1 MKKKK
6 KEIMKDPR
14 QLKQKLMAALSMLI
28 VAGVLLSTVTFAW
41 LVMSIA
47 PEVRGVTTNVG
58 ANGSLEIALLNSS
71 TRQDLSTIQGG
82 GVGSSLAN
90 NSLSANYTWGNLI
103 DVSDASFG
111 LNDIT
116 LMPARIS
123 TTAND
128 EGTGF
133 IVNSG
138 MLSVP
143 EYGFDGRIVKLNNN
157 TISAVYGSNKF
168 SYTYGL
174 QDYGV
179 RAIGT
184 ASALTAQGSALA
196 TAKSNVTTYKNSA
209 NNTMVNTWNKN
220 GADLFQLLLDHALA
234 TGGNDTYDDADLA
247 VIEKMI
253 VDLNSSVNYIE
264 LSLRYGLVAFAAANI
279 SEESDFISVRDYVL
293 ATSNSIAD
301 IISKIGENGIVL
313 PEAFATWVDTLEVIK
328 ANLASA
334 ASACNILEGG
344 TYSWAEISQPLRF
357 IMNTE
362 YVFIDEYAYKD
373 MNMEVANSLMGK
385 SGFTLTLAPGSG
397 AFADIADFAEDINT
411 TFTAVGKAMTVKTL
425 SSQSPAHLVALSM
438 AIADFEAAGGAEGS
452 TIDITSTFGYALD
465 LAFRCNASGT
475 SKLLLQTTPEQRV
488 YDDSNAASTMGGG
501 SYMEFTST
509 DDSIDYATRI
519 RLMDA
524 IRVGFVDDQGNLLGV
539 AKLNTSNRVIE
550 DGVLKAPLYL
560 YDYSFSTELEN
571 EGAMIMGERQKEDNT
586 LTTLDQNAPKALTAM
601 VWMDG
606 DLVDNTMVS
615 ADRSATLGGT
625 LNLQFAT
632 DANLIPANDSALKEL
647 QTNKLGLD
655 MLLVQC
661 EPTITAGQDTYT
673 TTSWTAFEN
682 AYNYAVA
689 VNRDPD
695 ANDTQVKMAV
705 LDLATAKTQLENI
718 STDALSDRIE
728 ELREFVGITDKTVY
742 NVVLNSETGMFE
754 LVTSSTDEAVKGTI
768 KKVNN
773 ENNLQDEGNNFKTPI
788 YTDVSWDALAETIYR
803 AELLLNYNYGKTA
816 TEEKEAALDNMIKA
830 LDEAYN
836 ALERNVYYVAYD
848 YNGSIYYMAIAD
860 KNEVI
865 TDTYGKWYDA
875 EFKRVVS
882 DLRILELDA
891 DAVKADIA
899 YISQSYYVSRTTR
912 DTITDDA
919 LDAGIDNKY
928 YFRANPYVHL
938 NDSYYWDL
946 RGDEIVSIGWKTYSE
961 NFVNSVTE
969 AEVAYLKALVDS
981 AKTYAAYDN
990 NESIRVAADYAE
1002 DVLYN
1007 SHFGATGEYTFS
1019 SVIKLMEDEL
1029 DAIENS
1035 FTHMTTQQEYLIQ
1048 TAISKVYNSG
1058 AYDAKIPIRNDEGEI
1073 TGYGEYK
1080 YPALRVATDEV
1091 ESLLASDYDLQ
1102 TKVAASEAL
1111 NKINAELEA
1120 AGETAV
1126 TEFNTIVK
1134 TIPVDT
1140 NRYETVYD
1148 VTTPTGM
1155 LHFSADLS
1163 TTANEE
1169 ISLTAVILTKNGVVY
1184 TTDPTTF
1191 KAYTPAQGVEIVS
1204 GDFTLANGSTQK
1216 LSAELNNNEWWVYD
1230 DESVVPALAGSIAH
1244 SETISHY
1251 SWSIGGSSD
1260 AYFHK
1265 TWIEPT
1271 YDDEGNLVSGGYY
1284 SYKYSTTGATP
1295 TLQTRYAGKVT
1306 VYLTVYT
1313 VEGNEYTDSIE
1324 VTIE

>member
-14 QLKQKLMAALSMLI
+14 QLKQKLMAALSMVI

-111 LNDIT
+111 LDDIT

-133 IVNSG
+133 IVNGG

-168 SYTYGL
+168 SYTYGV

-234 TGGNDTYDDADLA
+234 SGGEEVYDDADLA

-253 VDLNSSVNYIE
+253 VDLNNSVSYIE

-279 SEESDFISVRDYVL
+279 AEESDFISVRDYVL

-301 IISKIGENGIVL
+301 IIAKVAENGIAL
-313 PEAFATWVDTLEVIK
+313 PEAFSTWVDKLEIVK
-328 ANLASA
+328 SNLASA
-334 ASACNILEGG
+334 ASSCNALDGG
-344 TYSWAEISQPLRF
+344 TYTWAEISQPMRF
-357 IMNTE
+357 IMDTE
-362 YVFIDEYAYKD
+362 HVFIDEYSFSDLKNA
-373 MNMEVANSLMGK
+373 ANSLLSK
-385 SGFTLTLAPGSG
+385 DSFTLTLAPGSG

-411 TFTAVGKAMTVKTL
+411 TFTAIGKAMTVKTL
-425 SSQSPAHLVALSM
+425 SAQDPAYLVALSL
-438 AIADFEAAGGAEGS
+438 AIEDFEAAGGAEGS

-488 YDDSNAASTMGGG
+488 YEDSESAATMGGG

-509 DDSIDYATRI
+509 DDSISYETRI

-539 AKLNTSNRVIE
+539 AKLNTSNREIA
-550 DGVLKAPLYL
+550 DGVIKAPLYL
-560 YDYSFSTELEN
+560 YDYFFSTEVEN

-586 LTTLDQNAPKALTAM
+586 LVTLEQNAPKALTAM

-625 LNLQFAT
+625 LNLQFST
-632 DANLIPANDSALKEL
+632 DANLVPANDTALKGLE
-647 QTNKLGLD
+647 TNKLGLE
-655 MLLVQC
+655 MLINEVD
-661 EPTITAGQDTYT
+661 PIYMAGQGTYT
-673 TTSWTAFEN
+673 TASWTDFIN
-682 AYNYAVA
+682 AYSYASSVYYH
-689 VNRDPD
+689 PD
-695 ANDTQVKMAV
+695 SNDAQVKMAV
-705 LDLATAKTQLENI
+705 IDLATAKSKLENI
-718 STDALSDRIE
+718 STDALSGRIE
-728 ELREFVGITDKTVY
+728 ELREFVGTSEDPSYYVIY
-742 NVVLNSETGMFE
+742 NEDDAKYE
-754 LVTSSTDEAVKGTI
+754 LVTDSVQEAIKGEI
-768 KKVNN
+768 KRVDNN
-773 ENNLQDEGNNFKTPI
+773 NNLQDEGNDYKTPI
-788 YTDVSWDALAETIYR
+788 YTDASWDALAEAIYR
-803 AELLLNYNYGKTA
+803 AELLLNYNYDKTA
-816 TEEKEAALDNMIKA
+816 TEEKEAALDSAITA
-830 LDEAYN
+830 IDEAYD
-836 ALERNVYYVAYD
+836 ALARNVYYIAYD
-848 YNGSIYYMAIAD
+848 YYGSLYYMAIANKD
-860 KNEVI
+860 EAI
-865 TDTYGKWYDA
+865 TDTYGKWYDS

-899 YISQSYYVSRTTR
+899 DISYSSYVSRV
-912 DTITDDA
+912 DVDP
-919 LDAGIDNKY
+919 NQFKNYY
-928 YFRANPYVHL
+928 YFGVNPYVNL
-938 NDSYYWDL
+938 NDRYYGEL
-946 RGDEIVSIGWKTYSE
+946 RNDEIVSIGWKTYSA
-961 NFVNSVTE
+961 NFVNSVTDD
-969 AEVAYLKALVDS
+969 EVTYLESLVS
-981 AKTYAAYDN
+981 RAKN
-990 NESIRVAADYAE
+990 LRNVVKNSICENYLDPLIEYAE
-1002 DVLYN
+1002 DVLHD
-1007 SHFGATGEYTFS
+1007 SSFATATEYTIEGL
-1019 SVIKLMEDEL
+1019 IKYAEDNIAEVEAGL
-1029 DAIENS
+1029 PQMTTLQKTLLEAAIEKAYS
-1035 FTHMTTQQEYLIQ
+1035 
-1048 TAISKVYNSG
+1048 SG
-1058 AYDAKIPIRNDEGEI
+1058 AYDAKYPITNDAGEV
-1073 TGYGEYK
+1073 TGYGDYK
-1080 YPALRVATDEV
+1080 YPSLRYATSIAESRLATPNETTKESAQAALD
-1091 ESLLASDYDLQ
+1091 DLNE
-1102 TKVAASEAL
+1102 K
-1111 NKINAELEA
+1111 LEA

-1126 TEFNTIVK
+1126 TEFNAVVK
-1134 TIPVDT
+1134 SVPVDEH
-1140 NRYETVYD
+1140 RYEPVYD
-1148 VTTPTGM
+1148 VTTPRGM
-1155 LHFSADLS
+1155 LHFKTQFGAGE
-1163 TTANEE
+1163 NEE

-1184 TTDPTTF
+1184 TTDTVTFEAYSRASGVKIENGDITIVKGQTVDLSAVLEDSELFGNLPTT
-1191 KAYTPAQGVEIVS
+1191 
-1204 GDFTLANGSTQK
+1204 
-1216 LSAELNNNEWWVYD
+1216 
-1230 DESVVPALAGSIAH
+1230 
-1244 SETISHY
+1244 ETIYHY
-1251 SWSIGGSSD
+1251 RWSTEYIGVYLD
-1260 AYFHK
+1260 R
-1265 TWIEPT
+1265 TWISDV
-1271 YDDEGNLVSGGYY
+1271 YDDEGNLVSEGHY
-1284 SYKYSTTGATP
+1284 SYSYSTSDACPVLYTKNYAT
-1295 TLQTRYAGKVT
+1295 TETI
-1306 VYLTVYT
+1306 YLTVDT
-1313 VEGNEYTDSIE
+1313 EEGNSYTTSIQ
-1324 VTIE
+1324 VTVTEE